1 MSNPIFNNPMI
12 AKKIRGVIQGG
23 ASIGE
28 EIPDWDK
35 INVKN
40 RVFIEPIPDL
50 FPILCNNAKM
60 KEGGKEDQWGFDEIH
75 QHNTDKW
82 CFNVALSDYDGEAEF
97 HISTGSFCSS
107 SLMDFTPE
115 AKKYGDELVT
125 ERLIKV
131 PVRKVDTLVEKYKIP
146 LEKFNCLYLDVQGNE
161 YKALVGAAE
170 TIKKMDF
177 LFVEVNHVE
186 LYKDSV
192 LWGQF
197 SEFIK
202 SLGWRLA
209 TIRNHESEKNNHF
222 VTYQSEAL
230 FFNQHVTADFFK

>member
-1 MSNPIFNNPMI
+1 MSNPIFNNPQI
-12 AKKIRGVIQGG
+12 AKKIRGVIQAG

-28 EIPDWDK
+28 EIPEWNT
-35 INVKN
+35 IGVKN
-40 RVFIEPIPDL
+40 RIFIEPIPDI
-50 FPILCNNAKM
+50 FPVLVQNAKP
-60 KEGGKEDQWGFDEIH
+60 D
-75 QHNTDKW
+75 DKSVF
-82 CFNVALSDYDGEAEF
+82 CFNVALSDYDGEADF

-115 AKKYGDELVT
+115 AKQYGDELVT

-131 PVRKVDTLVEKYKIP
+131 PVAKLDTLIESKNIP
-146 LEKFNCLYLDVQGNE
+146 LENFNCLYVDVQGNE
-161 YKALVGAAE
+161 FKMLQGALKTLE
-170 TIKKMDF
+170 KMDF

-186 LYKDSV
+186 IYKDST

-202 SLGWRLA
+202 SLGWKLM
-209 TIRNHESEKNNHF
+209 TIRNHESEKNNFF

-230 FFNQHVTADFFK
+230 FFNKNITADFFKT